1 MHYAG
6 GSSEVSWQP
15 PHLTEQYARNATM
28 SLPRASASSGCDR
41 RTTFSAGVSAS
52 SRLTSFPLGHLFTE
66 AIPHTL
72 PVSNNRHNERGCK
85 QSFVHDGYK
94 AVTQIRR
101 NSPPERDVAPG
112 RSSTSGGI
120 RPSLPEISISLASAP
135 RTKARQRFSVQGLR
149 VSPVVGPR
157 DHLPCREV
165 HDDQRSHFFASSAAV
180 SGLGVTLL

>member
-1 MHYAG
+1 MAQSCV
-6 GSSEVSWQP
+6 SSQP
-15 PHLTEQYARNATM
+15 PHFTAQYSLIATI
-28 SLPRASASSGCDR
+28 SLPRASASGVPALMW
-41 RTTFSAGVSAS
+41 TTFSAGVSAS

-66 AIPHTL
+66 ATPHTL
-72 PVSNNRHNERGCK
+72 PVSICGHNERGCK

-135 RTKARQRFSVQGLR
+135 RTEALQRFSVQGLR
-149 VSPVVGPR
+149 VAPVMAAA
-157 DHLPCREV
+157 DHPLLPKVNDQQLAHVSVLKSAPQRPVSV
-165 HDDQRSHFFASSAAV
+165 HHQ
-180 SGLGVTLL
+180 